1 MLHDAL
7 RLIRTFHDLKQ
18 AEAAGLL
25 GISKSYLSEI
35 ESGAKVPTLQIVTRY
50 SEVFEIPMSSILFF
64 AESIEGR
71 GVKRDRAHH
80 FVATKIIALL
90 NFLEAKSVNGAIT
103 KT

>member
-18 AEAAGLL
+18 AEAAELL
-25 GISKSYLSEI
+25 DVSKSYLSEI
-35 ESGAKVPTLQIVTRY
+35 ESGAKVPTLQMVTRY

-71 GVKRDRAHH
+71 GVKRDRAHE
-80 FVATKIIALL
+80 FVAAKIIALL
-90 NFLEAKSVNGAIT
+90 NFLEAKSVNGAT
-103 KT
+103 AET